1 MTNLLFA
8 GAGLGSV
15 DIAFFIICGIIVALI
30 VAYYFLIPVINRKQY
45 QEQRENLRK
54 REESFKRNLDK
65 LKYEKSQ
72 VVENNENNVE
82 QVDSADKK

>member
-8 GAGLGSV
+8 GSGIKTV
-15 DIAFFIICGIIVALI
+15 DVVFFVICGVIAALM
-30 VAYYFLIPVINRKQY
+30 VAYYFLIPVINKKQY

-54 REESFKRNLDK
+54 REESFKKNLDR

-82 QVDSADKK
+82 QVDSAEQK